1 MKKKMKKAFTLVELL
16 VVIAILAVLSTVA
29 VIGYNSFTEK
39 ARISSDQQEVV
50 QMNKV
55 LQADEIT
62 EAKPATPQEVILLL
76 VANGYNGDFE
86 ASHEDYEIVWLSDV
100 NRVALMENN
109 TIVYPEEY
117 KDRTNDST
125 VFDLV
130 YNIPNNPS
138 NPGTSTSTN
147 SSIPSIITS
156 SSSGPSSSSSSVPS
170 IAQRYIVEVLDVS
183 GANNKYKITWNDDE
197 DAITNAPAKENFTVN
212 IGSVAAFYD
221 AEVNDEEKYVIF
233 NVVTGAE
240 LNRIITANL
249 HNDTKDKV
257 FTFTIENG
265 TYVGFTFEDSTT
277 ECNHTIINNGTTPT
291 KPAVPTNATDIN
303 VEKQNYTNTDVVTF
317 RFNAIQGATPNNITD
332 LVLTIKNGNNEDVVK
347 NATYNA
353 DISGGV
359 WSVQLIKSSN
369 GPLTL
374 EISFKYN
381 ETTYWGWG
389 YFTD

>member
-170 IAQRYIVEVLDVS
+170 IA
-183 GANNKYKITWNDDE
+183 
-197 DAITNAPAKENFTVN
+197 
-212 IGSVAAFYD
+212 
-221 AEVNDEEKYVIF
+221 
-233 NVVTGAE
+233 
-240 LNRIITANL
+240 
-249 HNDTKDKV
+249 
-257 FTFTIENG
+257 
-265 TYVGFTFEDSTT
+265 
-277 ECNHTIINNGTTPT
+277 
-291 KPAVPTNATDIN
+291 
-303 VEKQNYTNTDVVTF
+303 
-317 RFNAIQGATPNNITD
+317 
-332 LVLTIKNGNNEDVVK
+332 
-347 NATYNA
+347 
-353 DISGGV
+353 
-359 WSVQLIKSSN
+359 
-369 GPLTL
+369 
-374 EISFKYN
+374 
-381 ETTYWGWG
+381 
-389 YFTD
+389 